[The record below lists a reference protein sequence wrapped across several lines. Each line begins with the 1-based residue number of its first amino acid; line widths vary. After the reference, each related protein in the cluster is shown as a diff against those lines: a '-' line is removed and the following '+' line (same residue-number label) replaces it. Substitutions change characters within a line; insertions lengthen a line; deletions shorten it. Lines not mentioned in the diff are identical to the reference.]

1 MKYVHQDTGQDLDPE
16 NEQRIAKR
24 NNINNILDH
33 IAKRNHT
40 NNIGEGIDR
49 TTAGVVVAI
58 V

>member
-24 NNINNILDH
+24 NHTNNILDR
-33 IAKRNHT
+33 IAKRNHR
-40 NNIGEGIDR
+40 NNTGEGIGR
-49 TTAGVVVAI
+49 TTAGVAVAI